1 VIAVPQITLP
11 IFPDGVVHLSPELA
25 VAKRDGQVTYF
36 NGSMPVFTHDEDDIR
51 TFQMITSQFC
61 VNGIVKL
68 ADVARVF
75 GVTPISVKRSVKRYR
90 ELGPRGFYATKAT
103 RGPGVLTP
111 EVINSAQEL
120 LDDGKTVPQVAEQ
133 LSLKADTVRKA
144 VRDNR
149 LRHQKKSP
157 P

>member
-1 VIAVPQITLP
+1 VAVPQITLP

-36 NGSMPVFTHDEDDIR
+36 NGSMPVFTHDENDVR

-75 GVTPISVKRSVKRYR
+75 GVTSISVKRSVKRYR
-90 ELGPRGFYATKAT
+90 EHGPRGFYVAKAT

-111 EVINSAQEL
+111 EILKSAQDL
-120 LDDGKTVPQVAEQ
+120 LDEEKSVPEVAEV
-133 LSLKADTVRKA
+133 LGLKADTVRKA

-149 LRHQKKSP
+149 LHQVKKSP
-157 P
+157 